1 MLRLD
6 NITKVYDMGDL
17 KVEALKGVSVEFR
30 KAEFVS
36 ILGPSGCGKTTL
48 LNIVGGLDRYTDG
61 DIVINGTSTKE
72 FKDKEW
78 DTYRNHSVGFV
89 FQSYNLIPHQTVLEN
104 VELALTLSGVSKE
117 ERRQRAAAVLER
129 VGLGDKLK
137 SKPNQLSGGQMQRV
151 AIARALVNDPEI
163 ILADEP
169 TGALDTGSSVQ
180 IMEILKE
187 ISKDRLIVMVTHNP
201 DLAEE
206 YSTRIVRLLDGE
218 LMADSNPFT
227 EKDAKKEAK
236 TDTRLAHEV
245 EADEKAEKQAEKQ
258 EDAEA
263 SENEVVEAEVET
275 KKSKKSLAGEM
286 EPLKKSKKK
295 RMSFFTALSL
305 SFKNLLTKKARTFL
319 VAFAGSI
326 GIIGIALILAI
337 SSGFSTYVNKM
348 QEDTLSNSPITIS
361 AKGIDF
367 TSVLTSMFTNGSGEL
382 DHDKDAVYDR
392 DSISNIMGSIGDSVR
407 SNNLNKFN
415 KYIKDNYS
423 KIEDHISAIQY
434 TYDMELGFY
443 KNQDIAVGGDPSETF
458 IQPGSNALMN
468 MIVKYAMI
476 FFENKT
482 NYEVTEEINQ
492 ETQKPTGNYIITK
505 PEGVTIDETIF
516 NQYQSDLADLKADLE
531 DGTATLSRVKV
542 IQLSFT
548 LIGFGDVLK
557 DTGGSSGSV
566 SAIGNLD
573 IFYEMIDNDT
583 LIKEQYNIVSG
594 RLATE
599 EDEAVLVLDKNHEL
613 DEYVLYA
620 LGLMSDDQMEKLLE
634 SKVKKTEYHAKIEYG
649 DITDKAEYKVLEERD
664 YWVQDPTD
672 ETKWF
677 DFRDLKPSDAELAVA
692 YADLYSQDAE
702 KQQAAQVTLLRYQ
715 QYVTNYTNA
724 INNCDTTIKIVG
736 IVRLKDEVNV
746 GSLDTGIAYR
756 SKLTNAMIEYHN
768 ESGAVGKTS
777 SQNEEKA
784 FKEIDELTPETIS
797 IYIKEFESKAHV
809 ERFIEEYNENA
820 EQGNEISYTDYAGMI
835 MSTVSGIIDAI
846 TYILIAFVSVSLIV
860 SSIMIGIITYISV
873 IERTKEIGVLRS
885 IGASKKDVKRVFTA
899 ESFIIGLAS
908 GLFGILVSLILT
920 IPINIVLKH
929 FTGIGGLAVLPLGGS
944 IILIAISIG
953 LTLIAGLLPARVAAK
968 KDPVV
973 ALRAN

>member
-1 MLRLD
+1 MLKLD

-30 KAEFVS
+30 KSEFVS

-117 ERRQRAAAVLER
+117 ERRQRATAVLER

-245 EADEKAEKQAEKQ
+245 EADEKAEKKAEKQ
-258 EDAEA
+258 EETEV

-295 RMSFFTALSL
+295 RMSFFTALTL

-348 QEDTLSNSPITIS
+348 QEDTLSSSPITIS

-367 TSVLTSMFTNGSGEL
+367 TSVLSSMFMSGSGEL
-382 DHDKDAVYDR
+382 DHEKDAVYDK
-392 DSISNIMGSIGDSVR
+392 DTISTIMGSIGDSVKT
-407 SNNLNKFN
+407 NNLNKFN

-423 KIEDHISAIQY
+423 KIENHISAIQY

-443 KNQDIAVGGDPSETF
+443 KNQTIAANGDPSETF
-458 IQPGSNALMN
+458 IQPGSNAVMD
-468 MIVKYAMI
+468 MIIKYAMI
-476 FFENKT
+476 FFEDKT
-482 NYEVTEEINQ
+482 HYKVEEQ
-492 ETQKPTGNYIITK
+492 PDGKYLITK
-505 PEGVTIDETIF
+505 PDGVEIDNTLF
-516 NQYQSDLADLKADLE
+516 NQYPEDLAELKADLE
-531 DGTATLSRVKV
+531 DGTATLSREKV

-548 LIGFGDVLK
+548 LIGFGDVLS

-573 IFYEMIDNDT
+573 IFYEMIDNDE
-583 LIKEQYNIVSG
+583 LIKTQYDIVDG

-599 EDEAVLVLDKNHEL
+599 EDEAILVLDKNNEL

-620 LGLMSDDQMEKLLE
+620 LGMLTDEQMEEILK
-634 SKVKKTEYHAKIEYG
+634 SKVKKTEYNAKIDYEK
-649 DITDKAEYKVLEERD
+649 ITDKFEYKVLEDRD
-664 YWVQDPTD
+664 YWVQDTTD
-672 ETKWF
+672 NTKWF
-677 DFRDLKPSDAELAVA
+677 DFRDVKPTTAQLAEAGTILGMYNQDPTSVTPEKVTEAQAIMGQYMA
-692 YADLYSQDAE
+692 YN
-702 KQQAAQVTLLRYQ
+702 
-715 QYVTNYTNA
+715 NYYIQA
-724 INNCDTTIKIVG
+724 INNCKTTIKIVG
-736 IVRLKDEVNV
+736 IVRLKDEVNT
-746 GSLDTGIAYR
+746 GSLDAGIAYR

-768 ESGAVGKTS
+768 GSAAVGSTS
-777 SQNEEKA
+777 SRNEEKS
-784 FKEIDELTPETIS
+784 FKAIDELTPETIS

-809 ERFIEEYNENA
+809 EKFIEEYNENA
-820 EQGNEISYTDYAGMI
+820 EQGDEISYTDYAGMI

-929 FTGIGGLAVLPLGGS
+929 FTGIGGLAMLPLGGS